1 MNVDF
6 RNRHILISDVIF
18 RLRHPF
24 LLIALSDMNLQNRE
38 ILAFYLVRSFCLLFF
53 LSSKKHK
60 SSLECPHPDILFYYI
75 KLIKTVIARL
85 LMKSAKR
92 LPTSGT
98 RR

>member
-6 RNRHILISDVIF
+6 RNRHILISDVFF
-18 RLRHPF
+18 RLRLRFF
-24 LLIALSDMNLQNRE
+24 LVGLSDMNLGDSE
-38 ILAFYLVRSFCLLFF
+38 IFAFYFFF
-53 LSSKKHK
+53 LPKNINPPSNVR
-60 SSLECPHPDILFYYI
+60 IRTFFFYYI